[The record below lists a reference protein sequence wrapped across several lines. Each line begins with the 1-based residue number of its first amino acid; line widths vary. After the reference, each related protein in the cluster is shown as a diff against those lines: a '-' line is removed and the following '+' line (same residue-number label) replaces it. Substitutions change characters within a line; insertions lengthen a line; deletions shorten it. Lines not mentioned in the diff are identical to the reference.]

1 MALGGY
7 GPKECAVSPPGLV
20 FRPLCSMNGKA
31 RPPVGKR
38 RRRRVAAISTEHLS
52 RLQDRRE
59 RDREELDLDD
69 SPEGSDDPLRGM
81 WNAFPELDRDD
92 D

>member
-1 MALGGY
+1 M
-7 GPKECAVSPPGLV
+7 
-20 FRPLCSMNGKA
+20 
-31 RPPVGKR
+31 GKR
-38 RRRRVAAISTEHLS
+38 RRRRAATISTEHLA

-69 SPEGSDDPLRGM
+69 LSEGSDDPLRGM
-81 WNAFPELDRDD
+81 WDAFPELDRDD

>member
-1 MALGGY
+1 M
-7 GPKECAVSPPGLV
+7 S
-20 FRPLCSMNGKA
+20 
-31 RPPVGKR
+31 KR
-38 RRRRVAAISTEHLS
+38 RRRKAATISTEHLA
-52 RLQDRRE
+52 RLQDRRD

-81 WNAFPELDRDD
+81 WDDAPAWERDD